1 MNPAQAFSIYRAP
14 AELFSVT
21 ASVASGTVSSIQPGV
36 PTTPAGATGSVTGVV
51 AVSADASPT
60 TVGTATNV
68 HFAGLAKSESTET
81 ASAAGVV
88 TLWAPMPGIL
98 YAGKAKSAA
107 AVDTQ
112 AEIIALLNKRV
123 VLDLTTSVWT
133 VDTAATDAITNG
145 VIIMG
150 GDPQANLV
158 YFAIAQNVTVFS
170 TGAGT

>member
-1 MNPAQAFSIYRAP
+1 MTGDISIYRGGGL
-14 AELFSVT
+14 LFSAT
-21 ASVASGTVSSIQPGV
+21 AAVASGTIASIPAGT
-36 PTTPAGATGSVTGVV
+36 PTTPAGATGSVTGTVV
-51 AVSADASPT
+51 ASADASPT

-68 HFAGLAKSESTET
+68 HFSGLAKSESTET
-81 ASAAGVV
+81 AAAAGNV

-98 YAGKAKSAA
+98 YAAQAKSAA

-123 VLDLTTSVWT
+123 ILDLTTSKWT

-145 VIIMG
+145 VIIYG
-150 GDPQANLV
+150 GDPAANLV
-158 YFAIAQNVTVFS
+158 YFAISPMVTVFS

>member
-1 MNPAQAFSIYRAP
+1 MARGDISIYRSGGL
-14 AELFSVT
+14 LFS
-21 ASVASGTVSSIQPGV
+21 AEAAVASGTSASIQAGT
-36 PTTPAGATGSVTGVV
+36 PTTPAGATASVTGTVV
-51 AVSADASPT
+51 ASADASPT

-68 HFAGLAKSESTET
+68 HFSGLAKSDSDET
-81 ASAAGVV
+81 ASAAGNV

-98 YAGKAKSAA
+98 YAAKAKSAA

-123 VLDLTTSVWT
+123 LLDLTSDSWT

-145 VIIMG
+145 VIIYG
-150 GDPQANLV
+150 GDPAANLV
-158 YFAIAQNVTVFS
+158 FFHISPMVTVMS

>member
-1 MNPAQAFSIYRAP
+1 MNPNISIYRAP
-14 AELFSVT
+14 ADLFSVV
-21 ASVASGTVSSIQPGV
+21 AAVASGTVSSIQPGV
-36 PTTPAGATGSVTGVV
+36 PTTPAGATGSVTGTV
-51 AVSADASPT
+51 AVSADGSPT

-68 HFAGLAKSESTET
+68 HFAGLAKSESNET
-81 ASAAGVV
+81 ASVAGNV

-98 YAGKAKSAA
+98 YAAKAKSAA

-123 VLDLTTSVWT
+123 ILDLTASAWT

-145 VIIMG
+145 VLIMG

-158 YFAIAQNVTVFS
+158 YFALSQNVTIFS